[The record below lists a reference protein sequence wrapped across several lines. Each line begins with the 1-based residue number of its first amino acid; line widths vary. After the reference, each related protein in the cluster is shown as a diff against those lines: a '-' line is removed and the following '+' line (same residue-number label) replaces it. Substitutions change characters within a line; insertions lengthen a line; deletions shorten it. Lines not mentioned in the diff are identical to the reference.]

1 MQIAIAGSSLAH
13 IQVGWVGCRTDGIP
27 WLDQGV
33 RVYYRD
39 MTRAVP
45 TAAPTVDLSTAD
57 GAALDALT
65 VYLMRLEHL
74 IQCASRGAD
83 TASRVNPNAELLAR
97 EQSEA

>member
-13 IQVGWVGCRTDGIP
+13 IQVRWVGCRTDGIP
-27 WLDQGV
+27 WLDQGA

-45 TAAPTVDLSTAD
+45 TAEPMVDLSTAD

-83 TASRVNPNAELLAR
+83 TASRVNLNSEPLDR
-97 EQSEA
+97 EHSEA